1 MENTKTIKFPN
12 KIGDNQ
18 IDSIINN
25 FYVSFIK
32 DSSSSNKYVFDFSN
46 VEWIDNQGMLVVTA
60 LLKYLVDT
68 NIPFKFH
75 FLKNG
80 SSIETD
86 KRIAKQFIEIWEVW
100 KIHEIVS
107 DQKYMDFFDIDGN
120 TIDRLKKRYAIKINN
135 QEIYDRHGITPFLT
149 LDKIEK
155 YEDRKIGEM
164 ISKIYTLNEATNEIL
179 KDNHC
184 FLPFENETISSI
196 ITKEL
201 YENFLDHFKTSIFL
215 AKNDY
220 AFMSI
225 ALKRKISTFGEKSN
239 IQHIL
244 QRNFEEES
252 MPEIKDFFF
261 DSKNK
266 MFKNESLLQI
276 SFLDFGEGIPKS
288 LLNSYEASN
297 KSVFSKSVGSNIDSN
312 ILEYSFMPTSS
323 QHRLHDR
330 YVNSFISP
338 RGLFDLLSIVK
349 RFEGLVVARSNNGKV
364 AFDFSNNNDFSLAV
378 RHFDGHSSFF
388 PGTLITI
395 FIPERNLEK
404 RFDNSSIKL
413 PAENIKFNFVSTKAN
428 YINLFELQ
436 NNLIRSKEDK
446 EHIYNEVFKQLINEV
461 ESIDGNLIYVDFK
474 GYEIDERITK
484 KIIFYLT
491 SDYGINSSKNI
502 IVINPPP
509 ITFLESIRDEILN
522 LSTVEKNFKIHPT
535 VFVYIDRFK
544 DNLELFWLGVY
555 SESDIDKLN
564 KLLYDTH
571 DLSYTDFENPDDL
584 ISHINKYDKSGNLVS
599 VINSTHILEFYKDK
613 VLQSRNKEIDTLIRP
628 NIKKEPGSIFL
639 CNGNYYQ
646 YEYLQLFDLL
656 SDFES
661 LKYLTS
667 ELFQELKTKVIDIH
681 NFFFVG
687 ITASSQKIIQ
697 SFIDNEDV
705 DPEKCMLL
713 NNYFSFEKEQR
724 FVDYFKKGD
733 QVILICDVI
742 STGYMVNKL
751 EIQLKRHGANL
762 AHIGVL
768 VDAID
773 IKFKNLDYKNIKD
786 KLTTIY
792 PFVMKKFERSDIS
805 KLLQDKQLNVIR
817 INPLSNTPIS
827 QSIDHTNYKRS
838 VLIDNKDFL
847 NFIDPKNIKVGY
859 FNFNNLIHPYFFDMQ
874 KILIDGSNSKEL
886 LKKLFENLGQQIST
900 DEIEI
905 IFYPKNS
912 AIQHIDF
919 DFLKNNVLKNHKV
932 EIYELERFA
941 TNEGWR
947 FSHPPEFLI
956 NKSKDKCVLILD
968 DGSCS
973 GESILQMIDE
983 VAFLDVRRIS
993 VLSIIGRVN
1002 EHKREFF
1009 SRINSINT
1017 KGIRN
1022 VEIKIFFGSQWH
1034 VPTYYLAKSPVV
1046 AERYW
1051 LKKLN
1056 EFPNTP
1062 ETVKGIA
1069 KRVSFELKAKGIN
1082 ENNNVHLIQNKDGS
1096 STFGDLI
1103 IARDHFGKITDFRFY
1118 KEYFQH
1124 FDDFISIYES
1134 KSREVRGKY
1143 PYRLI
1148 EVYCGIIL
1156 NEPYLFDKIKT
1167 VVPDIVE
1174 KIQEFVIKIFWTEET
1189 IEWDDLYYKWDKKN
1203 LFHLIFIVFKEDNLF
1218 DNLTTTNLSILINS
1232 FVESQTD
1239 LDYILFKLCYYLD
1252 INDENRIKDKS
1263 ISQTEVKTII
1273 NTVIENNLI
1282 HDWKLIKLKRF
1293 RGFISTLR
1301 DKSESFKSKIARV
1314 KYNYDKITDDR
1325 YHTESVS
1332 TQFEISIMQI
1342 ESLNA
1347 QYNADSEK
1355 AVTTA
1360 WNEIDMFL
1368 ADLLSFTISYPHF
1381 LLSFGQSTYDLV
1393 EGQEKS
1399 LRIIHGKLSD
1409 KILKLNT
1416 SSNFEEIQND
1426 LSYVLNKFIKS
1437 ESIYHQIFCNISTN
1451 RFFDEYE
1458 IFKENITGKYGVEIK
1473 ESMNCPTN
1481 IILAIPLYMLKNIF
1495 FEQIES
1501 NLRHANVLEP
1511 IMLDVLN
1518 EEDSVVLTIKNSK
1531 KTKESIEIGGGMGL
1545 NLLKNLNSYPDQI
1558 VNYIHEENN
1567 FIFTQQLRIKII

>member
-1 MENTKTIKFPN
+1 MESTKIIKFPN
-12 KIGDNQ
+12 KIGDKQ
-18 IDSIINN
+18 IDLIITN
-25 FYVSFIK
+25 FHNTFIK
-32 DSSSSNKYVFDFSN
+32 DSNSLNKYIFDFSD
-46 VEWIDNQGMLVVTA
+46 VEWIDNQGMLVLTA

-68 NIPFKFH
+68 NVPFKFH

-100 KIHEIVS
+100 KIYEIVPNQRYK
-107 DQKYMDFFDIDGN
+107 DYFDIDGN
-120 TIDRLKKRYAIKINN
+120 IINSLKRRFDIKINN

-149 LDKIEK
+149 LNKIEK
-155 YEDRKIGEM
+155 YEDRKINEM
-164 ISKIYTLNEATNEIL
+164 ISKIYTLNEVTNEIL
-179 KDNHC
+179 KENNC

-201 YENFLDHFKTSIFL
+201 YENFLDHFESSIFL
-215 AKNDY
+215 AKNHS

-225 ALKRKISTFGEKSN
+225 ALKKKISTFGEKSN
-239 IQHIL
+239 SQYIL

-252 MPEIKDFFF
+252 MPEIKSFFF
-261 DSKNK
+261 DNK
-266 MFKNESLLQI
+266 DKVFKNESLLQI
-276 SFLDFGEGIPKS
+276 SFLDFGNGIPKS

-297 KSVFSKSVGSNIDSN
+297 KIAFSKSVSSNNDSN
-312 ILEYSFMPTSS
+312 ILEYAFMPTSS
-323 QHRLHDR
+323 QHTLHER
-330 YVNSFISP
+330 YENSFISP

-349 RFEGLVVARSNNGKV
+349 RFEGLVVARSNHGKV

-378 RHFDGHSSFF
+378 RHFDRHNSFF
-388 PGTLITI
+388 PGTLVTI

-404 RFDNSSIKL
+404 RFDTSSIKL
-413 PAENIKFNFVSTKAN
+413 PIEDIKFSFSSAKAN
-428 YINLFELQ
+428 YISLFEIQ
-436 NNLIRSKEDK
+436 NKIIQSKADK
-446 EHIYNEVFKQLINEV
+446 RHIYNDLFEQLINEV
-461 ESIDGNLIYVDFK
+461 ESINDNLIYVDFK

-509 ITFLESIRDEILN
+509 LNFLESIKDEILN
-522 LSTVEKNFKIHPT
+522 LSSVEKNFKIHPT
-535 VFVYIDRFK
+535 VFVYIDRLN

-555 SESDIDKLN
+555 SENDIDKLN

-571 DLSYTDFENPDDL
+571 DLSYTDFENPDAL
-584 ISHINKYDKSGNLVS
+584 LSHINKYDKNGNLVS

-613 VLQSRNKEIDTLIRP
+613 ILQSRDKEVDTLIRP
-628 NIKKEPGSIFL
+628 KIKKEVGSIFL

-656 SDFES
+656 SDIES
-661 LKYLTS
+661 LKYLSS
-667 ELFQELKTKVIDIH
+667 ELFQELKTKILDIEK
-681 NFFFVG
+681 FIFVG

-697 SFIDNEDV
+697 SFIDNEGV
-705 DPEKCMLL
+705 APNKCILL
-713 NNYFSFEKEQR
+713 NNYFSFEKEQK
-724 FVDYFKKGD
+724 FVESFKEGD

-762 AHIGVL
+762 EYIGVL
-768 VDAID
+768 VDAVD
-773 IKFKNLDYKNIKD
+773 TKFKELDYSNIKN
-786 KLTTIY
+786 KLIALY

-805 KLLQDKQLNVIR
+805 KLLQDNKLNVIR
-817 INPLSNTPIS
+817 INPLSNTPIN
-827 QSIDHTNYKRS
+827 QSIIHTNYKNS
-838 VLIDNKDFL
+838 ILIENNDFL
-847 NFIDPKNIKVGY
+847 NFIDSKNIKVGY
-859 FNFNNLIHPYFFDMQ
+859 FNFNNLIHPYFFDMK
-874 KILIDGSNSKEL
+874 KILTDDINSKEL
-886 LKKLFENLGQQIST
+886 LKKLFENLGTQISL

-905 IFYPKNS
+905 IFYPKDS
-912 AIQHIDF
+912 AIQYIDF
-919 DFLKNNVLKNHKV
+919 AFLKNHILKNHKID
-932 EIYELERFA
+932 IYELERFA

-956 NKSKDKCVLILD
+956 NKSKDKSVLILD

-983 VAFLDVRRIS
+983 VAFLDVKKIS

-1017 KGIRN
+1017 KDFRN

-1062 ETVKGIA
+1062 ETIKRIA
-1069 KRVSFELKAKGIN
+1069 KRVSFELKAKDIK
-1082 ENNNVHLIQNKDGS
+1082 ENNNVHLIKNKNGN

-1118 KEYFQH
+1118 KEYFRH

-1148 EVYCGIIL
+1148 ESYCGVIIH
-1156 NEPYLFDKIKT
+1156 EPYLFDKIKT

-1174 KIQEFVIKIFWTEET
+1174 KIQEFVIKIFWSDET
-1189 IEWDDLYYKWDKKN
+1189 IEWEDLYYEWDKKN

-1218 DNLTTTNLSILINS
+1218 DHLTATNFSVLVNS

-1252 INDENRIKDKS
+1252 INDEKRIKDNS

-1273 NTVIENNLI
+1273 NTIIENNLI
-1282 HDWKLIKLKRF
+1282 HDWKLIKIKRF

-1301 DKSESFKSKIARV
+1301 DSTESFKSKIARV
-1314 KYNYDKITDDR
+1314 KYNYDKITDDT

-1332 TQFEISIMQI
+1332 TQFEILIMQI

-1347 QYNADSEK
+1347 DYNVDSEK
-1355 AVTTA
+1355 AVNTA
-1360 WNEIDMFL
+1360 WNEVDVFL

-1409 KILKLNT
+1409 RILKLNN
-1416 SSNFEEIQND
+1416 SSNFDEIQND
-1426 LSYVLNKFIKS
+1426 LSYVFNKFIKS

-1451 RFFDEYE
+1451 KFFDEYE
-1458 IFKENITGKYGVEIK
+1458 IFKNNINTQFGIEIK
-1473 ESMNCPTN
+1473 ENINCSLD

-1495 FEQIES
+1495 FEQIKS
-1501 NLRHANVLEP
+1501 NLRHANALKPITLEIANEKDSIVLK
-1511 IMLDVLN
+1511 IINDK
-1518 EEDSVVLTIKNSK
+1518 KN
-1531 KTKESIEIGGGMGL
+1531 KENIEIGGGMGI
-1545 NLLKNLNSYPDQI
+1545 NLLKNLNFYPDNM
-1558 VNYIHEENN
+1558 VKYIHEENEHI
-1567 FIFTQQLRIKII
+1567 FIQKLKIKII

>member
-1 MENTKTIKFPN
+1 MVSTKIITFPN
-12 KIGDNQ
+12 KIGDKQ
-18 IDSIINN
+18 IESIIAT
-25 FYVSFIK
+25 FYEYFIK
-32 DSSSSNKYVFDFSN
+32 DLSFKNKYIFDFSN
-46 VEWIDNQGMLVVTA
+46 VEWIDNQGMLVLTA
-60 LLKYLVDT
+60 LLKYLVNT

-80 SSIETD
+80 SSEETD

-100 KIHEIVS
+100 KIYEIVPN
-107 DQKYMDFFDIDGN
+107 QKYMDYFDIDGN
-120 TIDRLKKRYAIKINN
+120 SIERLKRRYGIKINN
-135 QEIYDRHGITPFLT
+135 KEIYDRYGITPFIT

-179 KDNHC
+179 KDNYC
-184 FLPFENETISSI
+184 YLPFENETISSI

-201 YENFLDHFKTSIFL
+201 YENFLDHFKSSIFS
-215 AKNDY
+215 AKNDC

-225 ALKRKISTFGEKSN
+225 ALKKKISTLGERSD
-239 IQHIL
+239 IQNIL

-252 MPEIKDFFF
+252 MDEIKDFFF
-261 DSKNK
+261 DKKNK
-266 MFKNESLLQI
+266 TYKNESLLQI

-288 LLNSYEASN
+288 LLSSYEAGN
-297 KSVFSKSVGSNIDSN
+297 KSVFSESVSTNIDSN
-312 ILEYSFMPTSS
+312 IIEYSFMPTSS
-323 QHRLHDR
+323 QHNLHDR
-330 YVNSFISP
+330 YLNSFISP

-349 RFEGLVVARSNNGKV
+349 RFEGLVVARSNHGKV

-378 RHFDGHSSFF
+378 RHFNKHNSFF

-395 FIPERNLEK
+395 LIPERNLEK
-404 RFDNSSIKL
+404 RFDNSSIKFL
-413 PAENIKFNFVSTKAN
+413 TESAKFKFLKGEAN
-428 YINLFELQ
+428 YISLFEIQKNVLQ
-436 NNLIRSKEDK
+436 SRFDK
-446 EHIYNEVFKQLINEV
+446 EHLYNEVFNEFIDEV
-461 ESIDGNLIYVDFK
+461 KSIDENLIYVDFK

-484 KIIFYLT
+484 KIIYYLA
-491 SDYGINSSKNI
+491 SDYGVSSSKNI

-509 ITFLESIRDEILN
+509 IHFLQSIKDEILN
-522 LSTVEKNFKIHPT
+522 LSTVEKKFKIHPT
-535 VFVYIDRFK
+535 VFVYIDRVNE
-544 DNLELFWLGVY
+544 NLELFWLGVY
-555 SESDIDKLN
+555 SENDIDTLN

-571 DLSYTDFENPDDL
+571 DLSYIDFENPDDL
-584 ISHINKYDKSGNLVS
+584 ISHINKYDKHGNLVS
-599 VINSTHILEFYKDK
+599 VVNSNHILEFYKDK
-613 VLQSRNKEIDTLIRP
+613 VLQSRNKEIETLIRP
-628 NIKKEPGSIFL
+628 NIKKEPNSIFL

-656 SDFES
+656 SNLES
-661 LKYLTS
+661 LKYLAR
-667 ELFQELKTKVIDIH
+667 ELFQELQIKVLDIGK
-681 NFFFVG
+681 FIFVG

-697 SFIDNEDV
+697 SLIDNNYV
-705 DPEKCMLL
+705 DGEKCILL

-724 FVDYFKKGD
+724 FIEYFKEGD

-751 EIQLKRHGANL
+751 ETQLKKRGANL

-773 IKFKNLDYKNIKD
+773 PEFRNIDYKNIKD

-792 PFVMKKFERSDIS
+792 PFLMNKFERSDIS
-805 KLLQDKQLNVIR
+805 KLLQDKKLNVIR
-817 INPLSNTPIS
+817 INPLSNTPIN
-827 QSIDHTNYKRS
+827 QSVIHTNYKKS
-838 VLIDNKDFL
+838 VLIENEDFL

-874 KILIDGSNSKEL
+874 KILTDDNNSKEL

-900 DEIEI
+900 NEIEI

-912 AIQHIDF
+912 AIQHLDF
-919 DFLKNNVLKNHKV
+919 DFLKNNVLKNHNI
-932 EIYELERFA
+932 EIYELERFP

-956 NKSKDKCVLILD
+956 AKSKDKCVLLLD

-1002 EHKREFF
+1002 EHKREFL

-1017 KGIRN
+1017 TGIKN
-1022 VEIKIFFGSQWH
+1022 VDIKIFFGSQWH
-1034 VPTYYLAKSPVV
+1034 VPTYFLAKSPVV

-1056 EFPNTP
+1056 DFPNTP
-1062 ETVKGIA
+1062 ETIKKISR
-1069 KRVSFELKAKGIN
+1069 RVSFELKAKSID
-1082 ENNNVHLIQNKDGS
+1082 EDNNAHLIQNKDGS
-1096 STFGDLI
+1096 NMFGDLI

-1118 KEYFQH
+1118 KEYFHH
-1124 FDDFISIYES
+1124 FDNFISVYES
-1134 KSREVRGKY
+1134 KSRETRGKY

-1148 EVYCGIIL
+1148 EVYCGIIIH
-1156 NEPYLFDKIKT
+1156 EPYLFDRIKA

-1174 KIQEFVIKIFWTEET
+1174 KIQEFVIKIFWAQEV
-1189 IEWDDLYYKWDKKN
+1189 IEWDDLYYTWDKKN

-1218 DNLTTTNLSILINS
+1218 DNLTATNLSVLINS
-1232 FVESQTD
+1232 YVESQSD

-1252 INDENRIKDKS
+1252 INDENRIKDNS

-1273 NTVIENNLI
+1273 NTVIENNII

-1301 DKSESFKSKIARV
+1301 DKSESFKSKIATV
-1314 KYNYDKITDDR
+1314 KYNYDKITDDK
-1325 YHTESVS
+1325 YHSESVS
-1332 TQFEISIMQI
+1332 TQFEICIMQI

-1355 AVTTA
+1355 AVTVA
-1360 WNEIDMFL
+1360 WNEIDIFL

-1381 LLSFGQSTYDLV
+1381 LLSFGQSVYDLI

-1409 KILKLNT
+1409 KILKLNR
-1416 SSNFEEIQND
+1416 SSNFEEIQSD
-1426 LSYVLNKFIKS
+1426 LIYVLNKFIKS

-1451 RFFDEYE
+1451 NFFDEYE
-1458 IFKENITGKYGVEIK
+1458 IFKRNISEKYGVTINETV
-1473 ESMNCPTN
+1473 NCPTN
-1481 IILAIPLYMLKNIF
+1481 FIVAVPLYMLKKIL

-1501 NLRHANVLEP
+1501 NLRHANVSHSIFIE
-1511 IMLDVLN
+1511 ILN
-1518 EEDSVVLTIKNSK
+1518 EEDEINLTIKNSK
-1531 KTKESIEIGGGMGL
+1531 KTKDSIEIGGGMGL
-1545 NLLKNLNSYPDQI
+1545 NLLKNLNSYPDQL
-1558 VNYIHEENN
+1558 VHYTNQEDDY
-1567 FIFTQQLRIKII
+1567 FFTQQIRIKII